1 MKETIEVTGVVSF
14 SAPTGEYDRR
24 VVIITRELGR
34 ISAFAQGSRK
44 PTSQLVAA
52 CRTFTFAKFTLYPG
66 RSAYRVVGAQIVEPF
81 DGMSQDLDAM
91 TYGSYLMELAGF
103 FTEEGVEASDVV
115 NLLYLS
121 LKALLNPSL
130 ENRLVRMI
138 FELRIL
144 AINGEAPQVFECVG
158 NCGKKLQEGTFIMKK
173 HGIGCRDCFPPMEG
187 DTYLDASAV
196 YAMQYI
202 EAAPL
207 SKLYTFKLTDK
218 VLSDI
223 SDVMRRYYRVY
234 INHEFKTLEMLD
246 VDLFS

>member
-1 MKETIEVTGVVSF
+1 MRETVEVTGVVSF

-66 RSAYRVVGAQIVEPF
+66 KTAYRVLGAQIVEPF

-91 TYGSYLMELAGF
+91 TYGAYLLELAGF
-103 FTEEGVEASDVV
+103 FTEEGVEAGEVV

-121 LKALLNPSL
+121 LKALLNKNL
-130 ENRLVRMI
+130 ENRLIRTI

-144 AINGEAPQVFECVG
+144 AINGEAPQVFECVY
-158 NCGKKLQEGTFIMKK
+158 CGKKLLEGIFIMKK
-173 HGIGCRDCFPPMEG
+173 HGIGCKDCFPPMEG
-187 DTYLDASAV
+187 DTCLDASAV

-202 EAAPL
+202 ESAPL
-207 SKLYTFKLTDK
+207 SKLYTFKLSSR
-218 VLSDI
+218 VLADI
-223 SDVMRRYYRVY
+223 ADVMRRYYRVY
-234 INHEFKTLEMLD
+234 INHTFKTLDMLD
-246 VDLFS
+246 TDLFD